1 MSTVFVEGLQIMVI
15 GMGLVFGAL
24 IMLWALMA
32 IMTRLFPPRAPQ
44 APALTQRPAEERAG
58 LPPTDAELAAIA
70 AALAVLRAEQELEL
84 GLGWRLPPVL
94 TRWVAVGYGRQLRS
108 WQPARRRRGE

>member
-1 MSTVFVEGLQIMVI
+1 
-15 GMGLVFGAL
+15 
-24 IMLWALMA
+24 MA
-32 IMTRLFPPRAPQ
+32 IMTRLLPPRTPE
-44 APALTQRPAEERAG
+44 APAMALRTAEEDAG
-58 LPPTDAELAAIA
+58 LPPTDAELAAVA
-70 AALAVLRAEQELEL
+70 AALAILKAEQELEL